1 MWTAG
6 EKEAL
11 AHLWVGELEAVCSV
25 VTYGRPPAID
35 QKTAFLATPQ
45 HMTWV
50 HTDTVEARSSL
61 FLNIH

>member
-1 MWTAG
+1 MRTAG

-11 AHLWVGELEAVCSV
+11 AHLGVGKLEAVSGV
-25 VTYGRPPAID
+25 ITYGRPPATD
-35 QKTAFLATPQ
+35 QKTAFLSRPQ